1 MFGDLDILDS
11 VIGSMLDDSS
21 APPEVK
27 GADVSFLTPDK
38 SLPALQNA
46 TIVLFLY
53 EVKENRLLRDPVPIV
68 EKVGSQYIR
77 RLPPLR
83 MDCSYIVTA
92 WSKAQADQRVSEE
105 HRLLA
110 RTLAWLSLFPTI
122 PGKYLQGTSLQDQ
135 PFPLPMVVA
144 QMHDDTNMGQF
155 WTALGISP
163 RVAFF
168 LTVTLALDA
177 GLPSTGFLVSTRS
190 TSTASETGPPDPSWV
205 QIGGRVLDP
214 GGAGIADA
222 RVDVTDTGLRAV
234 SDEDGRYSFLRV
246 PVGDRA
252 VRVVAQG
259 FQLKSLT
266 VKVPDSPEKY
276 EITLTPL

>member
-1 MFGDLDILDS
+1 
-11 VIGSMLDDSS
+11 MLHDAS

-38 SLPALQNA
+38 SLPALANP

-68 EKVGSQYIR
+68 ERVGSQYVQ
-77 RLPPLR
+77 RLAPLR
-83 MDCSYIVTA
+83 TDCCYIVTA
-92 WSKAQADQRVSEE
+92 WSKAQGDQRISEE

-122 PGKYLQGTSLQDQ
+122 PAKYLQGTSLQDQ
-135 PFPLPMVVA
+135 PFPLPMAVA

-168 LTVTLALDA
+168 LTVTLAMDA
-177 GLPSTGFLVSTRS
+177 GLPSSGFLVTTRS
-190 TSTASETGPPDPSWV
+190 TSTATEAGAPDPSWV
-205 QIGGRVLDP
+205 QIGGRALDP
-214 GGAGIADA
+214 SGAGIADA
-222 RVDVTDTGLRAV
+222 RVDVTDAGLRAI
-234 SDEDGRYSFLRV
+234 SDAEGRYSFLRV
-246 PVGDRA
+246 PVGDRTI
-252 VRVVAQG
+252 RVVAQG
-259 FQLKSLT
+259 FQPKTLAI
-266 VKVPDSPEKY
+266 KVPDSPEKY